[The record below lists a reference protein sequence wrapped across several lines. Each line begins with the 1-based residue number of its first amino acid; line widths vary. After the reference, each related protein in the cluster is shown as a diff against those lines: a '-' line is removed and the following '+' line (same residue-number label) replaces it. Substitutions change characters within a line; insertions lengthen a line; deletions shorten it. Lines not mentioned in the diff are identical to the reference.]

1 MKTLF
6 SKRNYILFAWTSFF
20 LLRFSFL
27 FFYHFKITIFIS
39 PSKHE
44 NIFLNKFTKTRILK
58 WLFPKLLFLPKH
70 QNPFQNFLQNSII
83 SNCFSIKLPQ
93 EYLPYQCES
102 RSRSRKSFHKPTWP
116 SENLSLS
123 DVPANVIT
131 KFTLDVTDYYESFNL
146 TPVKF
151 FIKSFS
157 HVSFIFDLAS
167 SPVSRKLI
175 QRDNHSR
182 LQQ

>member
-1 MKTLF
+1 MLKVVLLFCRALCYDNNIVFGFSLFLMWKSLKSHFTL
-6 SKRNYILFAWTSFF
+6 NWTYGLWRHCLINETIYYLHERSFCYV
-20 LLRFSFL
+20 FL

-58 WLFPKLLFLPKH
+58 WLFPNLLFLPKH

-102 RSRSRKSFHKPTWP
+102 RWRSRKSFHKPTWP

-123 DVPANVIT
+123 DVPEKT
-131 KFTLDVTDYYESFNL
+131 WSPNL
-146 TPVKF
+146 
-151 FIKSFS
+151 
-157 HVSFIFDLAS
+157 L
-167 SPVSRKLI
+167 
-175 QRDNHSR
+175 
-182 LQQ
+182 

>member
-6 SKRNYILFAWTSFF
+6 NKRNYILFAWKFFFATFFFFF
-20 LLRFSFL
+20 L
-27 FFYHFKITIFIS
+27 YHSKITIFIS

-44 NIFLNKFTKTRILK
+44 NNIILNKFTKTRILK

-102 RSRSRKSFHKPTWP
+102 RSRSRKSFHKLTWP

-123 DVPANVIT
+123 DVPANAIT
-131 KFTLDVTDYYESFNL
+131 KFTLDMTDYYESFNL

-151 FIKSFS
+151 F
-157 HVSFIFDLAS
+157 H
-167 SPVSRKLI
+167 
-175 QRDNHSR
+175 
-182 LQQ
+182 